1 MRVPDQR
8 ALARRFRDLPLPACG
23 ELLDSPWHEARLTAL
38 FLLGERYARGDA
50 AARQAAVDLYL
61 AKIDRVNN
69 WDLVDASAPHILGAH
84 LLARDRAILREF
96 ADSGS
101 LWRRRVAIVSTFAF
115 LRAGDLDD
123 TFALSDRLIDDKRDL
138 IQKAC
143 GWMLREAGKRDPARL
158 RAWLTP
164 RLPRLGRTLLRYA
177 IEKFPEPERKAFLAR
192 DRMRPTLP

>member
-8 ALARRFRDLPLPACG
+8 ALARRHRDLPLPACA

-38 FLLGERYARGDA
+38 ILLGNRFTRGDA
-50 AARQAAVDLYL
+50 DARHAVVDLYL

-84 LLARDRAILREF
+84 LLRRDRSILYDLAAAE
-96 ADSGS
+96 S
-101 LWRRRVAIVSTFAF
+101 LWRRRVAVVATFAF
-115 LRAGDLDD
+115 IRAGDLDD
-123 TFALSDRLIDDKRDL
+123 TYTLADMLIPDRRDL

-158 RAWLTP
+158 RAWLSP
-164 RLPRLGRTLLRYA
+164 RLSRLGRTLLRYA
-177 IEKFPEPERKAFLAR
+177 IEKFPEPERKAFLL
-192 DRMRPTLP
+192 RPDPA